1 MSGQKDMQALAT
13 SNNSDGLVRK
23 SLLHVICFVLVHL
36 MCVCVLVSVWG
47 HRLRRNTMAT
57 KSTPCGHMYE
67 CLSLAIVVLY
77 V

>member
-1 MSGQKDMQALAT
+1 MNTPCCVKISV
-13 SNNSDGLVRK
+13 GLHLIR
-23 SLLHVICFVLVHL
+23 LVLVNL
-36 MCVCVLVSVWG
+36 MCVCVRVSVWG
-47 HRLRRNTMAT
+47 HRLKRNTMAT